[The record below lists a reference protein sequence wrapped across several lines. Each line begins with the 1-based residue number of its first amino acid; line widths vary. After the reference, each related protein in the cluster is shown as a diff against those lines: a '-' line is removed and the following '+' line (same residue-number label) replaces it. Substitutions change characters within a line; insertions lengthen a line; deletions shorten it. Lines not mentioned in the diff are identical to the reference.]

1 MQLKESP
8 RKAKRYR
15 IIFDDSSFVD
25 FGAKGARTLIDDRT
39 QKEKLAWEAR
49 HRKDGGFNDP
59 KKGIFYSRYLLWTE
73 PTLKKSVM
81 ALEKKLGQKIDMLV

>member
-1 MQLKESP
+1 MQLKQSP

-15 IIFDDSSFVD
+15 LVFDDSSYVD
-25 FGAKGARTLIDDRT
+25 FGSDGARTFTDGRT
-39 QKEKLAWEAR
+39 QKEKLAWIAR
-49 HRKDGGFNDP
+49 HKNDGGFNDP
-59 KKGIFYSRYLLWTE
+59 KKGIYYSRMLLWTE

>member
-25 FGAKGARTLIDDRT
+25 FGAKDGRTFTDGRT
-39 QKEKLAWEAR
+39 QKEKLAWIAR
-49 HRKDGGFNDP
+49 HKNDGGFNNP
-59 KKGIFYSRYLLWTE
+59 NKGIFYSRFLLWTE
-73 PTLKKSVM
+73 PTLKKAVK
-81 ALEKKLGQKIDMLV
+81 ALEQKLGQKIDMLV